1 MKKEDF
7 NAISKIVKNEN
18 NWFVGFAETR
28 FSKYAQNEK
37 FSWSW
42 SAKLQDGQGVA
53 IAVDEKQCPS
63 TADKYLWAD
72 ASKVMMVE
80 TARDYHGKFGQYIC
94 RWSDGVISL
103 HRISMTDL
111 REPEFDESGHIGLNM
126 DDAFLFDDNTFKCLR
141 YPIRQG
147 SEVLDNLLSGHSRKP
162 IEYDNDGMIE
172 MLNQLYSNMED
183 AIVNYAQEYWYE
195 CLDRMDEDDM
205 PEDLEEE
212 FTEWWDNEDTS
223 MLEEDLCQMA
233 SELLSEIEGKEVEC
247 DDLDEYFQVLDK
259 LGEEV
264 GFAYNFGYLR
274 NILDYGVDLYN
285 DCEII
290 LEN

>member
-1 MKKEDF
+1 MKKEDL
-7 NAISKIVKNEN
+7 NAINEIVKKNNEN
-18 NWFVGFAETR
+18 NNYVNVDG
-28 FSKYAQNEK
+28 EK
-37 FSWSW
+37 LGGNTDAASNC
-42 SAKLQDGQGVA
+42 
-53 IAVDEKQCPS
+53 VDKQ
-63 TADKYLWAD
+63 K
-72 ASKVMMVE
+72 
-80 TARDYHGKFGQYIC
+80 Q
-94 RWSDGVISL
+94 
-103 HRISMTDL
+103 
-111 REPEFDESGHIGLNM
+111 
-126 DDAFLFDDNTFKCLR
+126 
-141 YPIRQG
+141 
-147 SEVLDNLLSGHSRKP
+147 P

-172 MLNQLYSNMED
+172 MLNQLYFEMKDDIES
-183 AIVNYAQEYWYE
+183 YAQEYWYE
-195 CLDRMDEDDM
+195 CLNEMDEDDM

-223 MLEEDLCQMA
+223 MIEEDLCQMA